1 MGKNK
6 GLKPQKDHVAVFS
19 ADYDSSVKIQGQGGE
34 SYLEIANHH
43 NKTGDKKNSWGIGT
57 NDDSK
62 LHFSYGANGTMNKS
76 DKIVINKAGHVGIGT
91 SNPDTRNGWNKV
103 LEVQGGPHAKTLVTT
118 RNNKVKMGTYAH
130 QNWGGPSGSVG
141 TESNHD
147 LRLLTNYNEKM
158 RIKAN
163 GHVGVGTSN
172 PQEKLDVNGTI
183 RIHGSNG
190 KFSAYGDNSRVASK
204 KEYIQ
209 FVKTDNSTDGARLYA
224 EGSANQGKLVL
235 GITDDL
241 QRQEAFIIRS
251 EHYRGGVKNIA
262 EFTGDGNVT
271 VNGNLNVNGKIEDK
285 S

>member
-158 RIKAN
+158 RIKKN
-163 GHVGVGTSN
+163 GNVGIGTSN
-172 PQEKLDVNGTI
+172 PSEKLQVNGSIMAKEFKLEDGTSLTSAPEESSSKNSHNTYSFGKGNEKLHVGKMG
-183 RIHGSNG
+183 HGSWAGIGHASVTNNANNSKQNYALIQKNDGTTIVNSKSG
-190 KFSAYGDNSRVASK
+190 KKLHFRQNNS
-204 KEYIQ
+204 
-209 FVKTDNSTDGARLYA
+209 
-224 EGSANQGKLVL
+224 
-235 GITDDL
+235 
-241 QRQEAFIIRS
+241 
-251 EHYRGGVKNIA
+251 
-262 EFTGDGNVT
+262 
-271 VNGNLNVNGKIEDK
+271 DK
-285 S
+285 MVINTN